1 MRRRILQVGLGG
13 WGKNHLRVW
22 SELRQEV
29 FVVDVVERSL
39 QECQVYNIPASRTGT
54 DFRAF
59 LDKVDAVDI
68 VTPTD
73 THFPVA
79 KACLEAGKDVHVEK
93 PLTLN
98 TREAGALVKLA
109 QEQKRIVQAGHI
121 FRYNPASLFIRDA
134 IRNGDLGAVR
144 VLFGRYAGFKRPR
157 TDVGVLQTDAIHY
170 LDLFS
175 YFLDRLPQRVRAVT
189 RDFLGRGLEDT
200 AFVDLDYG
208 SAIAHVEAGYFP
220 PDTQRDVTVVGD
232 QKTIASDI
240 VAQKVSVYSQ
250 RHVKKEGRWG
260 VDGGSVF
267 SPEIKAGEPL
277 KIELESFLRC
287 LESRERPIADGQVGL
302 EALKIVEA
310 AYESSRL
317 RREVEIQW

>member
-1 MRRRILQVGLGG
+1 M
-13 WGKNHLRVW
+13 
-22 SELRQEV
+22 RQEV
-29 FVVDVVERSL
+29 FVADVVEKSL

-54 DFRAF
+54 DYRAF

-79 KACLEAGKDVHVEK
+79 KACLEAGKDIHIEK

-98 TREAGALVKLA
+98 TREGEALVRLA
-109 QEQKRIVQAGHI
+109 REQKRIVQAGHI

-134 IRNGDLGAVR
+134 IRKGDLGTVR

-175 YFLDRLPQRVRAVT
+175 FFLDARPLRVQAVT

-200 AFVDLDYG
+200 ALVDLDYG

-220 PDTQRDVTVVGD
+220 PETQRDVTVVGD
-232 QKTIASDI
+232 QKTIAADI
-240 VAQKVSVYSQ
+240 VAQKVSLFSQ

-260 VDGGSVF
+260 VEGGSVF

-277 KIELESFLRC
+277 KMELDAFLRC
-287 LESRERPIADGQVGL
+287 LETRERPVADGQVGL
-302 EALKIVEA
+302 DALKIVEA
-310 AYESSRL
+310 AYESARL
-317 RREVEIQW
+317 KREVEIKW